1 MPLPDA
7 KPKPEGSNIY
17 HQLNAIKLG
26 DLTNAQ
32 YDIVYDPL
40 FLNDKSEDELRRL
53 ALIGLARQSFSPS
66 SAGPVGSSITVYA
79 DITSSG
85 QKVAMWGGG
94 TLDSTNSATDDDAV
108 FPPGTVW
115 LCSGGSWY
123 TSSISGSVNHD
134 VWLAPSSMSPVVESK
149 STLIVDLSST
159 GGNQPLF
166 SSETGGLGNIYVD
179 DDTTIYCE
187 GTGTIVA
194 GGDIRYSMHF
204 VRVR

>member
-1 MPLPDA
+1 
-7 KPKPEGSNIY
+7 
-17 HQLNAIKLG
+17 
-26 DLTNAQ
+26 
-32 YDIVYDPL
+32 
-40 FLNDKSEDELRRL
+40 
-53 ALIGLARQSFSPS
+53 
-66 SAGPVGSSITVYA
+66 
-79 DITSSG
+79 
-85 QKVAMWGGG
+85 MWGGG
-94 TLDSTNSATDDDAV
+94 TLESTNAKDDEDAV
-108 FPPGTVW
+108 FPKGTAW

-134 VWLAPSSMSPVVESK
+134 VWLAPSSMSPVVEAK
-149 STLIVDLSST
+149 ATLIVDLSST

-194 GGDIRYSMHF
+194 GGDIQYSMHF